1 MSTTE
6 DLAALQHPED
16 ETMSEPPAADD
27 APPDAD
33 SEEDDEE
40 EDDEVAEE
48 AEEAEEDE
56 EDDDEDDDE
65 EEAAAEAASGDS
77 SAPSEKAPSEKGEA
91 EAEVMDV
98 PESDKLAE
106 VDVPEADK
114 AVELTEEQWAKIAP
128 NWPAHWPKP
137 LLSEFCALLEAYKRA
152 DKHKNALPKD
162 GYELAKHCLTGITPA
177 DDAEAELLYTLLLG
191 KKNDEGKLD
200 NAGQKDSLRA
210 AYKKQFAGKGPKR
223 QVDSG
228 SFKLFADESYLAV
241 EAAGITA
248 LTAHVVNLDDQSKGM
263 DRGHFPEGIL
273 RQARSELK
281 RVAAS
286 HAKRAASVAKRK
298 AAAEAARKEK
308 EAKEAPKRKRVRAS
322 RAKAEK
328 DEEDPAAKQAKIDSE
343 VEKRMEEMK
352 SSMMARI
359 KELQEGGLELG
370 AAFAAYSAE
379 RAAAASQ

>member
-6 DLAALQHPED
+6 DLAALQHPDD

-33 SEEDDEE
+33 SEEEDE
-40 EDDEVAEE
+40 D
-48 AEEAEEDE
+48 EDE
-56 EDDDEDDDE
+56 EAPSEKSGAEE
-65 EEAAAEAASGDS
+65 EEAAAAASGDS
-77 SAPSEKAPSEKGEA
+77 SAPSEKALSEKGE
-91 EAEVMDV
+91 EAEEGEEV
-98 PESDKLAE
+98 EEAEELAE

-114 AVELTEEQWAKIAP
+114 PVELTEEQWAKIAP

-177 DDAEAELLYTLLLG
+177 DDAEVELLYTLLLG

-248 LTAHVVNLDDQSKGM
+248 LTAHVANLDDQSKGM

>member
-6 DLAALQHPED
+6 DLAALQHPDD

-33 SEEDDEE
+33 SEEEDED
-40 EDDEVAEE
+40 ED
-48 AEEAEEDE
+48 EDE
-56 EDDDEDDDE
+56 EAPSEKSGAE
-65 EEAAAEAASGDS
+65 EVEAAAAASGDS
-77 SAPSEKAPSEKGEA
+77 SAPSEKALSEKGE
-91 EAEVMDV
+91 EAEEGEEV
-98 PESDKLAE
+98 EEAEELAE

-114 AVELTEEQWAKIAP
+114 PVELTEEQWAKIAP

-248 LTAHVVNLDDQSKGM
+248 LTAHVANLDDQSKGM

-273 RQARSELK
+273 RQARSELE
-281 RVAAS
+281 RVTAS

-298 AAAEAARKEK
+298 AAVEAARKEK

-343 VEKRMEEMK
+343 VEKRVDEMK

>member
-6 DLAALQHPED
+6 DLAALQHPDD

-33 SEEDDEE
+33 SEE
-40 EDDEVAEE
+40 EE
-48 AEEAEEDE
+48 AEEEEE
-56 EDDDEDDDE
+56 EPPRASSAPSEKDE
-65 EEAAAEAASGDS
+65 EEAEVEEEEDKEAASGDS
-77 SAPSEKAPSEKGEA
+77 SAPSEKALSEKGEEA
-91 EAEVMDV
+91 EEEVMDV
-98 PESDKLAE
+98 PEADKLAE

-114 AVELTEEQWAKIAP
+114 PVELTEEQWAKIAP

-152 DKHKNALPKD
+152 DKHKNALPTE

-248 LTAHVVNLDDQSKGM
+248 LTAHVANLDDQSKGM

-273 RQARSELK
+273 RQARSELE
-281 RVAAS
+281 RVTAS

-298 AAAEAARKEK
+298 AAVEAARKEK

-343 VEKRMEEMK
+343 VEKRVDEMK